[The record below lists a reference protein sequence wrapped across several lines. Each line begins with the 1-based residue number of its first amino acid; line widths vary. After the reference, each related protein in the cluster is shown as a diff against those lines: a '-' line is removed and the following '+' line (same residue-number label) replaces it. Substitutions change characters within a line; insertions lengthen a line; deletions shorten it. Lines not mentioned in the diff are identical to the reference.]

1 MLAYSSVANIG
12 FIVLGLGM
20 ANKNALMG
28 ALFHILNHA
37 FMKAALFLVAGGI
50 MYKLGMRNIYQFGG
64 LRWKMPLTMVA
75 FTIASLSM
83 VGIPP
88 TAGFFSK
95 LYLILGA
102 IQAKQWIFIAV
113 ILISSLLN
121 AVYFFK
127 VIEIAFFKPDGG
139 KTDEGGGWE
148 GKIETDEMPRSM
160 LIPTLVI
167 AAGIILLGVFNGP
180 IISSVLELVTPKG
193 F

>member
-1 MLAYSSVANIG
+1 
-12 FIVLGLGM
+12 
-20 ANKNALMG
+20 
-28 ALFHILNHA
+28 
-37 FMKAALFLVAGGI
+37 
-50 MYKLGMRNIYQFGG
+50 MYKLGMRNIYQLGG

-160 LIPTLVI
+160 LIPD
-167 AAGIILLGVFNGP
+167 AGHRCGDHPPGGVQRNHHLFRPRTGH
-180 IISSVLELVTPKG
+180 SQGVLEKMENEGKSVQRKRE
-193 F
+193 